1 MKTNEAQQIDNISFS
16 SLRMASLCIQ
26 FESIWKF
33 ASNIFVTLNIVR
45 FFQFNFFF
53 FFFSF
58 ILHLA
63 TSYLSLFFFLQWFI
77 VYPIYWNIM
86 GYFIQFVEISSNH
99 SCVLNTHKQIAS
111 RNILPVRW
119 FNTLP
124 KFIYF
129 QKTIKLKIFF
139 SGFIQ
144 FIAIYVFVPTRY
156 ISSGS
161 YHFTKLILIFERYL
175 CALIAILKSNFTLSW
190 FK

>member
-1 MKTNEAQQIDNISFS
+1 MIDSLAEIQFTSETKAHTTIFINKHSTIDSNLSIGMKTNEAQQIDNISFS

-33 ASNIFVTLNIVR
+33 ASNIFVTLNTVR

-53 FFFSF
+53 FFFFF
-58 ILHLA
+58 IHSA
-63 TSYLSLFFFLQWFI
+63 TMYLSLFFFLQWFI

-124 KFIYF
+124 KFISR
-129 QKTIKLKIFF
+129 K
-139 SGFIQ
+139 
-144 FIAIYVFVPTRY
+144 P
-156 ISSGS
+156 
-161 YHFTKLILIFERYL
+161 
-175 CALIAILKSNFTLSW
+175 
-190 FK
+190 

>member
-1 MKTNEAQQIDNISFS
+1 MIDSLAEIHNSHRKRKRTQPFS
-16 SLRMASLCIQ
+16 STNTAQSIRIFLLEWKQMRRNKSTTFPFHHYEWHPCIQ

-33 ASNIFVTLNIVR
+33 ASNIFVTLNTVR

-53 FFFSF
+53 FFFFF
-58 ILHLA
+58 IHSA
-63 TSYLSLFFFLQWFI
+63 TMYLSLFFFLQWFI

-124 KFIYF
+124 KFISR
-129 QKTIKLKIFF
+129 K
-139 SGFIQ
+139 
-144 FIAIYVFVPTRY
+144 P
-156 ISSGS
+156 
-161 YHFTKLILIFERYL
+161 
-175 CALIAILKSNFTLSW
+175 
-190 FK
+190 